1 MNQDSRGRITLR
13 GRGGVERIAVDMD
26 EVLADALGELLRRYN
41 AEFGERLTKHDLHG
55 RWMWDA
61 VPPERHDRLAAYLHS
76 PDFFTDLDVMP
87 GSQRVLERLNASAE
101 IFIATAAMEFPN
113 SFTPKFRWL
122 ERHFPFLSPR
132 RFVFCGDKSILHA
145 DYLIDD
151 MPRHFDHFVGQGLLF
166 TSPHN
171 AREKLRRDG
180 CVRVDDWPAVER
192 YFFGN

>member
-1 MNQDSRGRITLR
+1 VTLS
-13 GRGGVERIAVDMD
+13 GRGGRKRIAVDMD
-26 EVLADALGELLRRYN
+26 EVLADALGELIRRYN
-41 AEFGERLTKHDLHG
+41 AEFGERLTKRDLDG

-61 VPPERHDRLAAYLHS
+61 VPPSRHGSLAAYLHS
-76 PDFFTDLDVMP
+76 PDFFTDLDVIP
-87 GSQRVLERLNASAE
+87 ESQRVLARLDSIAE

-151 MPRHFDHFVGQGLLF
+151 MPGHFDHFMGKGLLF

-171 AREKLRRDG
+171 TRASSRRDNY
-180 CVRVDDWPAVER
+180 VRMDDWLAVEQ
-192 YFFGN
+192 YFFGK